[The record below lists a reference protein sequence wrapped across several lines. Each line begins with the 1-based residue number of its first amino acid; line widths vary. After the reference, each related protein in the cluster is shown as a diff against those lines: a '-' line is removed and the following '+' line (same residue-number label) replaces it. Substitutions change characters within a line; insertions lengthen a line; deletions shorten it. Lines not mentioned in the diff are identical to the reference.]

1 MNMARKRTVVVS
13 CVLALVLVGCG
24 SSKKSG
30 APKSTGGSASTT
42 SPGGAPSG
50 SPIKIGVSLSL
61 SGDFSADGKAFQQ
74 GYQLWADEVNAK
86 GGLLGRPVKLDIVSD
101 ASLPTQ
107 VVTNYQKLIAVDHD
121 QLVFGP
127 FSTSLTKAASQVVNR
142 YGYAFVEG
150 AGGGPSVFQ
159 LGLHNVFDVSLP
171 VANNLVSSA
180 QWIANMPAATR
191 PKTAAYATEDDPFTA
206 PQLDLARAVLE
217 KAGVQTVY
225 SKTYPSETTD
235 YGPIA
240 AGIIGSKAD
249 VVFAGTLLND
259 IAAFIQQF
267 VQQKYNPMAIIATAG
282 PDQGAQFIKAVG
294 ASHTEGIMVPNAWYP
309 TANFPGNAD
318 MVKAYLAKYGGD
330 AASVSSDVP
339 EAFAVGQVVQQAV
352 EATHSL
358 DNATLITYLH
368 SHTFTSVQGDV
379 KFDSTGQN
387 TAAKSYEFQWIKG
400 NLLPFQLDSSNAF
413 VPVPPSTS
421 AIEFPKPAW

>member
-1 MNMARKRTVVVS
+1 MIMGRKRTVVVS
-13 CVLALVLVGCG
+13 CLLALVLVGCG
-24 SSKKSG
+24 SSTKSNASKNTG
-30 APKSTGGSASTT
+30 STA
-42 SPGGAPSG
+42 SPGSTAASG

-61 SGDFSADGKAFQQ
+61 SGDFSPDGKAFQQ

-107 VVTNYQKLIAVDHD
+107 VVTNYQKLIAVDHV

-127 FSTSLTKAASQVVNR
+127 FSTSLTKAASQVVSR

-159 LGLHNVFDVSLP
+159 LGLNNVFDVSLP

-191 PKTAAYATEDDPFTA
+191 PKTAAYATQDDPFTK
-206 PQLDLARAVLE
+206 PQLDLARGVLE

-267 VQQKYNPMAIIATAG
+267 VQQHYNPKAIIATAG

-294 ASHTEGIMVPNAWYP
+294 ANHTEGIMVPNAWYP

-318 MVKAYLAKYGGD
+318 MIKAYLAKYGGD

-358 DNATLITYLH
+358 DNATLIKYLH
-368 SHTFTSVQGDV
+368 ANTFTSVQGDV

-400 NLLPFQLDSSNAF
+400 NLLPFQLDNSNGF